1 MKTLIVYY
9 SYEGNCRFI
18 AGQLKAAL
26 DADVLELETLDS
38 KKRTGFAKYFWG
50 GKQVFFHAEP
60 ELKPF
65 SVDVNAY
72 DLIVLGGPVWA
83 ASPAPALC
91 GFISRA
97 TIRGKRI
104 ALFVCHGGGK
114 GDVFGKLRKRLPD
127 NTVIGEKDFCNPLQ
141 GDQKETAAAVQEW
154 AKTLI

>member
-1 MKTLIVYY
+1 MKTLIAYY

-26 DADVLELETLDS
+26 DADVLEIEILDS
-38 KKRTGFAKYFWG
+38 KKRKGFAKYFWG
-50 GKQVFFHAEP
+50 GKQVLSHAEP

-72 DLIVLGGPVWA
+72 DLIILGCPVWA

-91 GFISRA
+91 SFISRTA
-97 TIRGKRI
+97 IHGKRV

-114 GDVFGKLRKRLPD
+114 GDVFGKLRKRLAG
-127 NTVIGEKDFCNPLQ
+127 NTFSGEKDFRSPLR
-141 GDQKETAAAVQEW
+141 GDQNETAAAVREW

>member
-38 KKRTGFAKYFWG
+38 KKRKGFAKYFWG
-50 GKQVFFHAEP
+50 GKQVFSQAEP

-72 DLIVLGGPVWA
+72 DLIILGCPVWA

-91 GFISRA
+91 GFISKA
-97 TIRGKRI
+97 GIRDKRV

-114 GDVFGKLRKRLPD
+114 GDVFGKLRKRLAG
-127 NTVIGEKDFCNPLQ
+127 NTFAGEKDFRNPLR
-141 GDQKETAAAVQEW
+141 GDQDGIAAAVREW